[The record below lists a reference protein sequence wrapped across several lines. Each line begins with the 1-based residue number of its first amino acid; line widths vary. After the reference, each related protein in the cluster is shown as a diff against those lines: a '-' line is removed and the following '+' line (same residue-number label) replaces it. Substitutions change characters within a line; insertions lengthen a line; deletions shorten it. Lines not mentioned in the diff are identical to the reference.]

1 MNPKM
6 QHPKAIPN
14 GRRRVKVLLTRLD
27 SREANVLMVQQ
38 TPPAVLLLIVA
49 TEPGLRLRLDWL
61 ERAGYSVR
69 TASSLKDVDQAC
81 HSQRFDIVL
90 VADSVEPKMKKAIGM
105 TVRHHSPDAPILQ
118 MGRIRPDID
127 GNCFVTGDSRE
138 GVLKSVEN
146 ILRGRE
152 NIRPAAI

>member
-1 MNPKM
+1 MA
-6 QHPKAIPN
+6 HP
-14 GRRRVKVLLTRLD
+14 
-27 SREANVLMVQQ
+27 

-49 TEPGLRLRLDWL
+49 TEPALRLRLDWL

-81 HSQRFDIVL
+81 HSQHFDVVL
-90 VADSVEPKMKKAIGM
+90 VADSVEPKMKKAIGL
-105 TVRHHSPDAPILQ
+105 TIRHYLPEAPILQ

-138 GVLKSVEN
+138 GVLQSVRN
-146 ILRGRE
+146 ILQRRDD
-152 NIRPAAI
+152 IRPAAI